1 MDQGLI
7 VFFPYKAICVKG
19 SIKPDLC
26 ICILEQIHSTNAN
39 EISIFKTTF
48 NTKFSGFYLALR
60 EDFLVKYIIITHTLY
75 LHDGEN
81 FWYYLICTVYTLRK
95 LFHMYVVFTYTWREI
110 QNCSNSVSASL
121 QIWVSR
127 EAKSLTIRWQGW

>member
-1 MDQGLI
+1 M
-7 VFFPYKAICVKG
+7 Y
-19 SIKPDLC
+19 

-48 NTKFSGFYLALR
+48 NTKFSGFYLALW

-81 FWYYLICTVYTLRK
+81 FWYLVCMYIGSYFTCMLYLLILGGKFEIVQIVCLPLSKYESQERPKAWLHDDKDDNIRK
-95 LFHMYVVFTYTWREI
+95 K
-110 QNCSNSVSASL
+110 
-121 QIWVSR
+121 IWQHIYQMD
-127 EAKSLTIRWQGW
+127 AKCQT